1 MTYAEKTVQ
10 PGEGIRFVSRVHWIV
25 YLRGLVFI
33 VLGIIVAVAI
43 QASGLG
49 TTSGLT
55 SAGGFNI
62 PALVAVAAGLAIGG
76 LSLIEAWWRRY
87 TTEVTVT
94 DTRII
99 YKRGF
104 IRRHS
109 FEMNMNKV
117 ESVHVNQS
125 VFGRLFDYGDIVI
138 RGTGSSFEPLRQI
151 ARPIEFRSFVTA
163 G

>member
-1 MTYAEKTVQ
+1 VAV
-10 PGEGIRFVSRVHWIV
+10 V
-25 YLRGLVFI
+25 LRQFDPSPANDISIPALIAIAAGLVF
-33 VLGIIVAVAI
+33 GAI
-43 QASGLG
+43 SL
-49 TTSGLT
+49 
-55 SAGGFNI
+55 
-62 PALVAVAAGLAIGG
+62 AA
-76 LSLIEAWWRRY
+76 AWWRRL

-94 DTRII
+94 DNRII

-125 VFGRLFDYGDIVI
+125 VFGRLFDYGDILI
-138 RGTGSSFEPLRQI
+138 RGTGSSFEPLRLI
-151 ARPIEFRSFVTA
+151 ARPLEFRNYVTT

>member
-1 MTYAEKTVQ
+1 MTYTEKTVQ

-33 VLGIIVAVAI
+33 VLGVIVAVAI
-43 QASGLG
+43 QAFGPSP
-49 TTSGLT
+49 
-55 SAGGFNI
+55 ADGFNI
-62 PALVAVAAGLAIGG
+62 PALVAVAAGLAIGV
-76 LSLIEAWWRRY
+76 LSLIEAWWRRF

>member
-1 MTYAEKTVQ
+1 MSYTEKIIQ
-10 PGEGIRFVSRVHWIV
+10 PGENLRFHSRVHWIV
-25 YLRGLVFI
+25 YLRGIVFI
-33 VLGIIVAVAI
+33 VLGVIVAIVLRQVDPSPGNDI
-43 QASGLG
+43 S
-49 TTSGLT
+49 
-55 SAGGFNI
+55 I
-62 PALVAVAAGLAIGG
+62 PALVAVAAGLALGA
-76 LSLIEAWWRRY
+76 LSLIAAWWRRL

-94 DTRII
+94 DDRVI

-125 VFGRLFDYGDIVI
+125 VFGRIFDYGDIVI
-138 RGTGSSFEPLRQI
+138 RGTGSSFEPLRLI
-151 ARPIEFRSFVTA
+151 ARPLEFRRYVTS